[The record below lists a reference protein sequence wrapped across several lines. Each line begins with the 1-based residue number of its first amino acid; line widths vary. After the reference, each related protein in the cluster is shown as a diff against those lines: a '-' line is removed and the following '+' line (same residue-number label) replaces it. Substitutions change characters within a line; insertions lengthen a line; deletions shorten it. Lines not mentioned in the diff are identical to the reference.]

1 MQKVII
7 HNHIDDIS
15 YAFTLAEV
23 AYRDYIVS
31 NEYVNGKDM
40 KLSFNG
46 SRNIKAV
53 AKRNDQSVTIIV
65 KEIGK

>member
-31 NEYVNGKDM
+31 NEYASGKDM
-40 KLSFNG
+40 KRDFNG
-46 SRNIKAV
+46 SQNVIAI
-53 AKRNDQSVTIIV
+53 AKRNEQSVTIIV
-65 KEIGK
+65 KEK

>member
-1 MQKVII
+1 MDKVII

-31 NEYVNGKDM
+31 NEYVSGKDM
-40 KLSFNG
+40 KRDFNG
-46 SRNIKAV
+46 SQNVIAI
-53 AKRNDQSVTIIV
+53 AKRNEQSVTIIV
-65 KEIGK
+65 KEK